1 MISWISQNLANIV
14 ICFVLILAVAF
25 AVASLVRN
33 KRKGRSSCGCN
44 CSGCAMSGACHSKK

>member
-1 MISWISQNLANIV
+1 MISWISQNIANIV
-14 ICFVLILAVAF
+14 ICFVLIFVVAF

-44 CSGCAMSGACHSKK
+44 CSGCSMSGACHSKK